1 MTNTLYYGDNLD
13 VLRRPRTI
21 AEESVHLIYIDP
33 PFNSKRNYSQIYNRI
48 GEEDRAQAQA
58 FIDTWEWDTRAQAAY
73 AEIIGNAGARYTSA
87 TIELMQGLR
96 NVLGEDSLL
105 AYLANMTVRIAEL
118 HQKLTPTGS
127 MFLHCDP
134 TAGHYLK
141 LLMDAV
147 FVSQG
152 GDFRNEIVWCYT
164 GPGSPGMRQFM
175 RKHDTIF
182 WYSKGSEWTF
192 NADAV
197 RIPHHEKTKA
207 NYKDGLVGSGFV
219 EAEHKIHEKGKVPE
233 DWWQI
238 AIAPRGHEYL
248 GYPTQKPEKL
258 LDRIIRAASNEGDL
272 VLDAFCGC
280 GTTIDMAQRLKRN
293 WIGMDIT
300 YQSIST
306 VLRRLNGRY
315 GKAVVDSIVLDGV
328 PRDMDSA
335 RALANKKDDRLR
347 KEFEKWAVLTYTN
360 NLARIN
366 EKKGADRGIDGIGY
380 FLTGKNENARIVFQV
395 KSGLVQRGDIAKLRG
410 DMDRERAE
418 LAVLLTLEPST
429 GPMRKEAKAV
439 GQYRHETMGRTYD
452 KIQIV
457 TIEDVLAG
465 KRLDIPMS
473 LDVLKEAQRA
483 VEDKQ
488 LFLAPIAEAEPA
500 GKKGQPSDPDATK
513 VLAAKY
519 GIHESPLDPPKKRGR
534 PRKKKGG

>member
-1 MTNTLYYGDNLD
+1 MPNTLYYGDNLD

-21 AEESVHLIYIDP
+21 AEESVNLIYIDP
-33 PFNSKRNYSQIYNRI
+33 PFNSKRNYNQIYNRI

-58 FIDTWEWDTRAQAAY
+58 FTDTWVWDTHAQDAY
-73 AEIIGNAGARYTSA
+73 AEIIGNAGNRYTGA
-87 TIELMQGLR
+87 AIELMQGLR
-96 NVLGEDSLL
+96 NVLGEESLL

-118 HQKLTPTGS
+118 HRKLTPTGS

-182 WYSKGSEWTF
+182 WYSKGAEWTF

-197 RIPHHEKTKA
+197 RVSHSEKTKA

-219 EAEHKIHEKGKVPE
+219 EAEHKIHELGKVPE

-238 AIAPRGHEYL
+238 AIAPRGHEYM

-280 GTTIDMAQRLKRN
+280 GTTIDMAERLRRR

-306 VLRRLNGRY
+306 VLRRLQGRY
-315 GKAVVDSIVLDGV
+315 GKPMVDTIILDGV
-328 PRDMDSA
+328 PRDMESA

-360 NLARIN
+360 DLARIN

-380 FLTGKNENARIVFQV
+380 FLTSKNENARIVFQV
-395 KSGLVQRGDIAKLRG
+395 KSGGVQRGDIAKLRG

-418 LAVLLTLEPST
+418 LAVLITLEPST
-429 GPMRKEAKAV
+429 APMRKEAKAV
-439 GQYRHETMGRTYD
+439 GQYRHDSMGRNYD

-457 TIEDVLAG
+457 TIDEILTG

-473 LDVLKEAQRA
+473 LEVLKEAQRA

-488 LFLAPIAEAEPA
+488 MLLGAIPEPPAKVERAQAVPEKAETA
-500 GKKGQPSDPDATK
+500 GSKEFKFT
-513 VLAAKY
+513 
-519 GIHESPLDPPKKRGR
+519 PLSELPQKRRRGR
-534 PRKKKGG
+534 PKRK